1 MMKSKIKSMLFTSAT
16 ILAMLAPVAT
26 NPVLADSNGAD
37 SNTQGLVSKSK
48 RNKNKSTSSSTDTSK
63 SDSSKTDSTSSSSD
77 SDKDKS
83 SSANTSA
90 NTSSGSDESDSSST
104 STTNTTSKSAT
115 ATKTNLPKTGYDQ
128 KTIFTTIVSL
138 GIAMLTAF
146 GLSKVLK
153 DKKKA

>member
-63 SDSSKTDSTSSSSD
+63 SDSSKTDNTSSSSD
-77 SDKDKS
+77 SDKDKN

-90 NTSSGSDESDSSST
+90 NTSNGSSKSDSSST
-104 STTNTTSKSAT
+104 TANTPSKSTT

-128 KTIFTTIVSL
+128 KTVFATIISL

-153 DKKKA
+153 DKKNA

>member
-90 NTSSGSDESDSSST
+90 NTSSGSDESNSSST
-104 STTNTTSKSAT
+104 STNTTSKSAT

-128 KTIFTTIVSL
+128 KTIFGTIVSL

-153 DKKKA
+153 DKKNA